1 MYRYVLHEE
10 RMKNVQRTREGRTN
24 VPGTR
29 LWGMTLVMPWSHP
42 IRYQVPGTT
51 HHAACRAGL
60 TTNQHRP
67 TINKSINDRTIVHRL
82 GLDRFLAEMAEKYVP
97 IFVFWEA
104 FWSRLSRFY
113 KGAHVFLHE
122 TNILRTE
129 PRFIHGGRVFVKK
142 PILLISAYIK
152 TPKNEMEV
160 PIQKALFRVSEAIFF
175 VSETIFQ
182 NASRISRKQ
191 TMESTVFVF
200 CFRAEVFAVEP
211 KSHTSSFSCERA
223 EFLEFKP
230 NQRENVFFEVDGY
243 FFSRRFSFFEP
254 KRAETRTFETSAEI
268 EKARDLSFCEPISS

>member
-1 MYRYVLHEE
+1 
-10 RMKNVQRTREGRTN
+10 
-24 VPGTR
+24 
-29 LWGMTLVMPWSHP
+29 MTLVMPWSHP

-211 KSHTSSFSCERA
+211 KSHTAQAQRALFCVSEPIFQHASKISGKKLVSERIRSTKVVIL
-223 EFLEFKP
+223 FLEPKFLFSSRQESKTGLFKRQRKLTKPANDCFRQP
-230 NQRENVFFEVDGY
+230 NIF
-243 FFSRRFSFFEP
+243 P
-254 KRAETRTFETSAEI
+254 K
-268 EKARDLSFCEPISS
+268 